1 MVFNLGPI
9 VETLA
14 DLGDGEPDAL
24 IATVN
29 DCPQFARADSPGS
42 SASAIGSRAG
52 GQGLDFPRQPPEAAI
67 EPSEDV
73 VAIGGHIAA
82 AGIAGD
88 RQAVTALRDGVV
100 ALLTG
105 KERRQ

>member
-1 MVFNLGPI
+1 
-9 VETLA
+9 
-14 DLGDGEPDAL
+14 
-24 IATVN
+24 
-29 DCPQFARADSPGS
+29 
-42 SASAIGSRAG
+42 
-52 GQGLDFPRQPPEAAI
+52 LDFPRQPPEAAI